1 MGAHAHQ
8 SYVQTPTHRNCG
20 QRKGKAK
27 VKPRSR
33 KKSIKMLVP
42 HYSNWLIFIT
52 SLCKFTFFFFEGRIY
67 VSHIK
72 SFYRMQRVNAGK
84 IQ

>member
-33 KKSIKMLVP
+33 KKSIKMLVL

-52 SLCKFTFFFFEGRIY
+52 SLCKFTFFFFLREEYMFPTLKAFIGC
-67 VSHIK
+67 K
-72 SFYRMQRVNAGK
+72 G
-84 IQ
+84 